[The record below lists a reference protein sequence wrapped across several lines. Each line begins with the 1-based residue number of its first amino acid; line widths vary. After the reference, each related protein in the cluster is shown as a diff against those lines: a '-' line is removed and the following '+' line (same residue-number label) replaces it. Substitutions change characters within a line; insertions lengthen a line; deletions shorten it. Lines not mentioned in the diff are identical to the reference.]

1 MTAAT
6 IPTMTS
12 PLIAAPGAGT
22 ATSIRRFRTTVRIR
36 AEASGGAASVL
47 EHALAPGCIAMPV
60 HRHAGVTE
68 VLHVL
73 HGTLVLWLAGE
84 VVPAAAGTS
93 AVVPPGVPHTFW
105 VDVDAPDAARVL
117 AVVTPGGLERYYED
131 VAAHVPPMGAGNG
144 PNMPEVLAASAR
156 HGVEVDMASL
166 YELIGR
172 HGLSLA

>member
-1 MTAAT
+1 MTT
-6 IPTMTS
+6 

-22 ATSIRRFRTTVRIR
+22 TASIRRFHTTVRIR

-47 EHALAPGCIAMPV
+47 EHALEPGCIAMPV
-60 HRHAGVTE
+60 HRHAGTTE

-73 HGTLVLWLAGE
+73 RGTLVLWLDGEIVRAVAGTSV
-84 VVPAAAGTS
+84 VVPAGM
-93 AVVPPGVPHTFW
+93 PHTFW
-105 VDVDAPDAARVL
+105 VDVDAPAATRVL
-117 AVVTPGGLERYYED
+117 AVLSPGGLERYYEE
-131 VAAHVPPMGAGNG
+131 VAVHATPPAGARG

-166 YELIGR
+166 YDLIGR

>member
-1 MTAAT
+1 MDT
-6 IPTMTS
+6 

-22 ATSIRRFRTTVRIR
+22 VASIRRFRTTVRIR

-47 EHALAPGCIAMPV
+47 EHALDPGCIAMPV
-60 HRHAGVTE
+60 HRHAGTTE

-73 HGTLVLWLAGE
+73 RGTLVLWLDGQVAHA
-84 VVPAAAGTS
+84 PAGTS
-93 AVVPPGVPHTFW
+93 VVIPPGAAHTFW
-105 VDVDAPDAARVL
+105 VDVDAPEATRVL
-117 AVVTPGGLERYYED
+117 AVLSPGGLERYYEE
-131 VAAHVPPMGAGNG
+131 VAVHAAPNGTSRG

-166 YELIGR
+166 YELVGR